1 MRGNPLGSTEEDWEL
16 RHEVYKL
23 LKRKTDAN
31 TDARKIVE
39 CVEQSNGFECWRLL
53 GVRYEPQAGMKRLAE
68 LGELM
73 SLRDKRCKNTHET
86 ALIVLELDRRKKIIA
101 MAGGKPPD
109 EDVTI
114 NILWMSMDPST
125 KAHVTGKVDMDSV
138 SYAELRQ
145 IVQSYTNLINSPSG
159 RGKDDGVVPMDISSM
174 SIPGRGCNAS
184 AVLSTRTV
192 PARTTSS
199 RSHNHCRR

>member
-1 MRGNPLGSTEEDWEL
+1 MEKRSSGDKEPKREMSRPKDMEPSAFGSKEDQWPKFREDLMDFAEAVHPGLKVQLEYTLRQKDEITSFLMRGNPLGSTEEDWEL

-73 SLRDKRCKNTHET
+73 SLRDKRCKSTHET
-86 ALIVLELDRRKKIIA
+86 ALIVLEWDRRKKIIA

-114 NILWMSMDPST
+114 NIL
-125 KAHVTGKVDMDSV
+125 
-138 SYAELRQ
+138 
-145 IVQSYTNLINSPSG
+145 
-159 RGKDDGVVPMDISSM
+159 
-174 SIPGRGCNAS
+174 
-184 AVLSTRTV
+184 
-192 PARTTSS
+192 
-199 RSHNHCRR
+199 

>member
-1 MRGNPLGSTEEDWEL
+1 MRSNPLGSTEEDWEL

-39 CVEQSNGFECWRLL
+39 CVEHSNGFEVWRLL

-73 SLRDKRCKNTHET
+73 SLRDKRCKNTQET

-101 MAGGKPPD
+101 MAGANRPTK
-109 EDVTI
+109 T
-114 NILWMSMDPST
+114 SPST
-125 KAHVTGKVDMDSV
+125 LSGCRWIHPPRRMLQVRRIWIPSAT
-138 SYAELRQ
+138 
-145 IVQSYTNLINSPSG
+145 QS
-159 RGKDDGVVPMDISSM
+159 
-174 SIPGRGCNAS
+174 
-184 AVLSTRTV
+184 
-192 PARTTSS
+192 
-199 RSHNHCRR
+199 

>member
-1 MRGNPLGSTEEDWEL
+1 
-16 RHEVYKL
+16 
-23 LKRKTDAN
+23 
-31 TDARKIVE
+31 
-39 CVEQSNGFECWRLL
+39 
-53 GVRYEPQAGMKRLAE
+53 MKRLAE

-73 SLRDKRCKNTHET
+73 SLRDKRCKNTQET

-138 SYAELRQ
+138 NYVELRQ
-145 IVQSYTNLINSPSG
+145 IV
-159 RGKDDGVVPMDISSM
+159 
-174 SIPGRGCNAS
+174 
-184 AVLSTRTV
+184 
-192 PARTTSS
+192 
-199 RSHNHCRR
+199 